1 VLPGPI
7 QDALLTVF
15 RSSLIE
21 HLRQED
27 RENTQPAPIAYFYC
41 VRNDAEPER
50 ANPDEILRSILE
62 QLSCSKSG
70 LPIREPVVQAYTEK
84 KEEARGGNPEK
95 LMRDETVEVILALLE
110 SNPATI
116 IIDALDECDS
126 ARRQDLLLD
135 IQRIIRESAS
145 LVKFFVSS
153 RDDHDIVCRLAN
165 SPNLYINVKDNSKD
179 IECFVHSEVTKA
191 IDYEKLICG
200 NVSNDLKDHIIE
212 TLISKAEGMW
222 VSGILLK
229 MRFITNTLQVSAGQ
243 SSYPKSL

>member
-1 VLPGPI
+1 M
-7 QDALLTVF
+7 
-15 RSSLIE
+15 
-21 HLRQED
+21 
-27 RENTQPAPIAYFYC
+27 
-41 VRNDAEPER
+41 RNDAEPER

-62 QLSCSKSG
+62 QLSCSKSS
-70 LPIREPVVQAYTEK
+70 LPIREPVVQAYKEK

-153 RDDHDIVCRLAN
+153 RDDHDIVCRLAD
-165 SPNLYINVKDNSKD
+165 SPNLYINLKDNSKD
-179 IECFVHSEVTKA
+179 IERFVHSEVTKA
-191 IDYEKLICG
+191 IDYGKLICG
-200 NVSNDLKDHIIE
+200 NVSNDLKDRIIE
-212 TLISKAEGMW
+212 TLISKAEGM
-222 VSGILLK
+222 
-229 MRFITNTLQVSAGQ
+229 
-243 SSYPKSL
+243 

>member
-1 VLPGPI
+1 MF
-7 QDALLTVF
+7 TVF

-21 HLRQED
+21 RLRQED
-27 RENTQPAPIAYFYC
+27 RKNTQPAPIAYFHC

-62 QLSCSKSG
+62 QLSCSKSS
-70 LPIREPVVQAYTEK
+70 LPIREPVVQAYKEK

-153 RDDHDIVCRLAN
+153 RDDHDIVCRLAD
-165 SPNLYINVKDNSKD
+165 SPNLYINLKDNSKD
-179 IECFVHSEVTKA
+179 IERFVHSEVTKA
-191 IDYEKLICG
+191 IDYGKLICG
-200 NVSNDLKDHIIE
+200 NVSNDLKDRIIE
-212 TLISKAEGMW
+212 TLISKAEGM
-222 VSGILLK
+222 
-229 MRFITNTLQVSAGQ
+229 
-243 SSYPKSL
+243 